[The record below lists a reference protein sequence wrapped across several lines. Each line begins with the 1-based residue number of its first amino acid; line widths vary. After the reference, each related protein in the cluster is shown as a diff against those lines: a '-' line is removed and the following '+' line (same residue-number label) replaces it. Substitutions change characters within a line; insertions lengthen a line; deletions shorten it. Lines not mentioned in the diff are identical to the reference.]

1 MPSVL
6 GILPFPSI
14 TKKESVN
21 FCLDRGSRLPIPKTR
36 KPTDNTVSI
45 SAFLSGITEIVE
57 ISVRL
62 KSKNAFYL
70 FIILYVSSLFF
81 LFILFLVV
89 NMFVVIRFFYVLP
102 KLGFDC
108 AKIRFFFQ
116 LDEKLCVGWMSVCC
130 LWQGCGNVLVSFL
143 WLLSYNW
150 LAVVL
155 NFICAKPQEMKGE
168 SNNVLMC

>member
-1 MPSVL
+1 M
-6 GILPFPSI
+6 
-14 TKKESVN
+14 
-21 FCLDRGSRLPIPKTR
+21 
-36 KPTDNTVSI
+36 SI

-81 LFILFLVV
+81 LFVLFLVV

-102 KLGFDC
+102 MLGFDC

-116 LDEKLCVGWMSVCC
+116 LDEKLCVG
-130 LWQGCGNVLVSFL
+130 
-143 WLLSYNW
+143 
-150 LAVVL
+150 
-155 NFICAKPQEMKGE
+155 
-168 SNNVLMC
+168 